1 MTMKKLL
8 FSVFILTSVSLF
20 AQTTIETKLVVT
32 TNAGTNGGL
41 FKVAIQA
48 KGTNLTANNTLGSAT
63 IDVYFTAADIA
74 PVIVGGTIVQGI
86 YDATIGSNYNPSLS
100 YVAGGPYVR
109 LSLSGGNINS
119 NGNGTPEGLDLT
131 PSYHT
136 LATINFTILN
146 SAVSTNLTIDTGSLT
161 VGLFSTHNNEDFSG
175 TINPQTMS
183 APVNIAS
190 EPLPV
195 ELSSFTASSNQ
206 NGVNLKWQTETE
218 VNNYGFDVERKVHT
232 STEFSPI
239 KSGLSVTVWEKV
251 GFVAG
256 NGNSNS
262 PKEYSFIDKSPSGG
276 SKFQYRLKQIDN
288 DGAFEYSDVVNVNVG
303 TPEEYY
309 LSHNYPNP
317 FNPATTIDYMISND
331 EKVNLKVYDILGT
344 EVATLVDEYKQAGS
358 YSVTFNAD
366 NLSSGI
372 YIYRLI
378 AGEYISVNRMSLIK

>member
-239 KSGLSVTVWEKV
+239 KSGLSVPAWEKV
-251 GFVAG
+251 GFVGG

-288 DGAFEYSDVVNVNVG
+288 DGAFKYSDVVEVEVVP
-303 TPEEYY
+303 TQFE
-309 LSHNYPNP
+309 LSQNYPNP
-317 FNPATTIDYMISND
+317 FNPSTKIAYTLPIDS
-331 EKVNLKVYDILGT
+331 KVSIKVYDMLGN
-344 EVATLVDEYKQAGS
+344 EVATLENDEKEAG
-358 YSVTFNAD
+358 YYEINFDAKGFA
-366 NLSSGI
+366 SGVYFYNI
-372 YIYRLI
+372 S
-378 AGEYISVNRMSLIK
+378 AGAYNSTKKMVLMK

>member
-1 MTMKKLL
+1 MKNLISTILL
-8 FSVFILTSVSLF
+8 LTSLSLPVF
-20 AQTTIETKLVVT
+20 SQPTVNGQFYLV
-32 TNAGTNGGL
+32 TNNGTSYVV
-41 FKVAIQA
+41 KVQISTNS
-48 KGTNLTANNTLGSAT
+48 GTNLLG
-63 IDVYFTAADIA
+63 
-74 PVIVGGTIVQGI
+74 
-86 YDATIGSNYNPSLS
+86 DATIPFTFNNTNLTYVSTLFNNFSGGDYSTVNNVTISANRISLNIF
-100 YVAGGPYVR
+100 
-109 LSLSGGNINS
+109 LNNLSGGTVVS
-119 NGNGTPEGLDLT
+119 NTFMDVATITFSTIIPAGSSNLTFVPLLEFFSPNVTPPAVQWTNGT
-131 PSYHT
+131 
-136 LATINFTILN
+136 F
-146 SAVSTNLTIDTGSLT
+146 TNLNT
-161 VGLFSTHNNEDFSG
+161 N
-175 TINPQTMS
+175 
-183 APVNIAS
+183 
-190 EPLPV
+190 PLPV

-206 NGVNLKWQTETE
+206 NGVNLKWETATEI
-218 VNNYGFDVERKVHT
+218 NNYGFDVERKVHT

-262 PKEYSFIDKSPSGG
+262 PKEYSFIDKNPSGG

-309 LSHNYPNP
+309 LSQNYPNP

>member
-1 MTMKKLL
+1 MKNLISTILL
-8 FSVFILTSVSLF
+8 LTSLSLPVF
-20 AQTTIETKLVVT
+20 SQPTVNGQFYLV
-32 TNAGTNGGL
+32 TNNGTSYVV
-41 FKVAIQA
+41 KVQISTNS
-48 KGTNLTANNTLGSAT
+48 GTNLLG
-63 IDVYFTAADIA
+63 
-74 PVIVGGTIVQGI
+74 
-86 YDATIGSNYNPSLS
+86 DATIP
-100 YVAGGPYVR
+100 
-109 LSLSGGNINS
+109 
-119 NGNGTPEGLDLT
+119 
-131 PSYHT
+131 
-136 LATINFTILN
+136 FTFN
-146 SAVSTNLTIDTGSLT
+146 NTNLTYVSTLFNNFSGGDYSLATATISTNRISLNIVLSNTSGGTGVSNT
-161 VGLFSTHNNEDFSG
+161 SMDVATITFSTINSAGSANLTFVPLLEFFSPNAVQWTNG
-175 TINPQTMS
+175 SFDPLNTN
-183 APVNIAS
+183 
-190 EPLPV
+190 PLPV

-206 NGVNLKWQTETE
+206 NGVNLKWQTATE

-262 PKEYSFIDKSPSGG
+262 PKEYSFIDKNPSGG

>member
-1 MTMKKLL
+1 MKNLISTILL
-8 FSVFILTSVSLF
+8 LTSLSLPVF
-20 AQTTIETKLVVT
+20 SQPTVNGQFYLV
-32 TNAGTNGGL
+32 TNNGTSYVV
-41 FKVAIQA
+41 KVQISTNS
-48 KGTNLTANNTLGSAT
+48 GTNLLG
-63 IDVYFTAADIA
+63 
-74 PVIVGGTIVQGI
+74 
-86 YDATIGSNYNPSLS
+86 DATIPFTFNNTNLTYVSTLFNNFSGGDYSTVNNVTISANRISLNIF
-100 YVAGGPYVR
+100 
-109 LSLSGGNINS
+109 LNNLSGGTVVS
-119 NGNGTPEGLDLT
+119 NTFMDVATITFSTIIPAGSSNLTFVPLLEFFSPNVTPPAVQWTNGT
-131 PSYHT
+131 
-136 LATINFTILN
+136 F
-146 SAVSTNLTIDTGSLT
+146 TNLNT
-161 VGLFSTHNNEDFSG
+161 N
-175 TINPQTMS
+175 
-183 APVNIAS
+183 
-190 EPLPV
+190 PLPV

-206 NGVNLKWQTETE
+206 NGVNLKWETATEI
-218 VNNYGFDVERKVHT
+218 NNYGFDVERKVHT

-239 KSGLSVTVWEKV
+239 KSGLSVTAWEKV

-262 PKEYSFIDKSPSGG
+262 PKEYSFIDKNPSGG

-288 DGAFEYSDVVNVNVG
+288 DGAFEYSDVVTINVG

-309 LSHNYPNP
+309 LSQNYPNP

>member
-239 KSGLSVTVWEKV
+239 KSGLSVPAWEKV
-251 GFVAG
+251 GFVGG

-288 DGAFEYSDVVNVNVG
+288 DGAFKYSDVVEVEVVP
-303 TPEEYY
+303 TQFE
-309 LSHNYPNP
+309 LSQNYPNP
-317 FNPATTIDYMISND
+317 FNPSTKIAYTLPIDS
-331 EKVNLKVYDILGT
+331 KVSIKVYDMLGN
-344 EVATLVDEYKQAGS
+344 EVATLENDEKEAG
-358 YSVTFNAD
+358 YYEVNFDAKG
-366 NLSSGI
+366 LASGVYFYNI
-372 YIYRLI
+372 S
-378 AGEYISVNRMSLIK
+378 AGAYNSTKKMVLMK